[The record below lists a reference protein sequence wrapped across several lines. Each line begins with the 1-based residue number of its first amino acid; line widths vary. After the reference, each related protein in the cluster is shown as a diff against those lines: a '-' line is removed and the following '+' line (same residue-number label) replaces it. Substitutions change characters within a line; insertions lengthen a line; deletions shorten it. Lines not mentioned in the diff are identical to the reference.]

1 VTLKPSF
8 TFKVTFHLQ
17 QLYIK
22 KRDKVFLLM
31 EDDKPGKRKKF
42 EDLNIRP
49 KIFGENNAMVVSGK
63 QGGTPMVSNVGKST
77 IA

>member
-1 VTLKPSF
+1 
-8 TFKVTFHLQ
+8 
-17 QLYIK
+17 
-22 KRDKVFLLM
+22 M

>member
-1 VTLKPSF
+1 MEENKPA
-8 TFKVTFHLQ
+8 
-17 QLYIK
+17 
-22 KRDKVFLLM
+22 
-31 EDDKPGKRKKF
+31 RKKTF